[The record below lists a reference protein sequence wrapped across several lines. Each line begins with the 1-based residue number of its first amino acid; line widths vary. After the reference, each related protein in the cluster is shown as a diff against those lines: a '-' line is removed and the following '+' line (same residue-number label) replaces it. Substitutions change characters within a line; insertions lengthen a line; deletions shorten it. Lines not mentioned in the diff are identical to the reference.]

1 MFKPKIQ
8 NQQALNL
15 SKFKLNELIQI
26 KFKVQTTFKSKPK
39 LKNDSKSKSNL
50 NQNN

>member
-8 NQQALNL
+8 NQQSLNL

-39 LKNDSKSKSNL
+39 IEKEFKV
-50 NQNN
+50 QI